1 MNLDRPPLR
10 HGDHYGSPGPLGK
23 PRASDAHPFPVQSGP
38 PAEDGRCSD
47 PILLAAGGG
56 VPARMS
62 RRPMATQLWLLI
74 GSSDRFGAVTGNGL
88 AARL

>member
-1 MNLDRPPLR
+1 MPVC
-10 HGDHYGSPGPLGK
+10 S
-23 PRASDAHPFPVQSGP
+23 PVQSGP

-62 RRPMATQLWLLI
+62 RRPVATQLWLVGDQAT
-74 GSSDRFGAVTGNGL
+74 GSASSPVTALLHGCDTSELNQTSG
-88 AARL
+88 